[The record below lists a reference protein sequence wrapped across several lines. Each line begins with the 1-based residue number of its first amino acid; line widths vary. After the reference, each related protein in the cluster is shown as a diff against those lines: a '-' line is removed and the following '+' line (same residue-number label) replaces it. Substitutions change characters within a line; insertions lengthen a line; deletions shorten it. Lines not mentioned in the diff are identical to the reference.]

1 MTQSLPPKSFVL
13 YADDDQDDIEF
24 VREAFREYSN
34 VELITF
40 KDGIELLSY
49 LRDLSSFDGMPCLI
63 IIDINMPRLNGK
75 EVLKKIRSMKDF
87 EEVPVVLFST
97 STLPSESAF
106 AKSFN
111 AGFVTKPLHAPQIK
125 QISEHLIE
133 HCSEEIQRRIRG
145 KDRS

>member
-87 EEVPVVLFST
+87 EIYHNCHQKL
-97 STLPSESAF
+97 
-106 AKSFN
+106 
-111 AGFVTKPLHAPQIK
+111 
-125 QISEHLIE
+125 LI
-133 HCSEEIQRRIRG
+133 G
-145 KDRS
+145 GVA